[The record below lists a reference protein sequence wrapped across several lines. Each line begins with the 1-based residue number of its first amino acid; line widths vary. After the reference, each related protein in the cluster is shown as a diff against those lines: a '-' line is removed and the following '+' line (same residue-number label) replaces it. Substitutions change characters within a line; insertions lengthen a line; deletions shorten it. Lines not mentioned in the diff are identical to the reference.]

1 MGLQCCKYLLDFHQL
16 LAISGANRKRRQMR
30 GRAGR
35 KGKDEVGETYLCCTN
50 KDWEDVVGLLEAE
63 LPAIAS
69 GLAPGRAGIKR

>member
-1 MGLQCCKYLLDFHQL
+1 
-16 LAISGANRKRRQMR
+16 MR

-35 KGKDEVGETYLCCTN
+35 KGKDEVGETYLCCTS

-69 GLAPGRAGIKR
+69 GLAPGKAGIKRYISPNNYHLAQSGGC